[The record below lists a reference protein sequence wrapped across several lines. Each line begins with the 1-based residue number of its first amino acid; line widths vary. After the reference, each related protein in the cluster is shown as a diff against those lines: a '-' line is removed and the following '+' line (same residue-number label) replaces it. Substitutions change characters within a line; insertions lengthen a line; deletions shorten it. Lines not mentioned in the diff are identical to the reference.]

1 LSGLNFFVVS
11 YDIREKKR
19 LCKVHRAMKGFGEPV
34 HYSVFRCDLTPRG
47 KVEMVAV
54 LTDLIAADE
63 DRIMI
68 IDLGPVDGRVE
79 ERIEF
84 LGVHA
89 AKREQEGKI
98 IIV

>member
-1 LSGLNFFVVS
+1 LASRSTTRFFAAIS
-11 YDIREKKR
+11 FQKAGWKWW
-19 LCKVHRAMKGFGEPV
+19 L
-34 HYSVFRCDLTPRG
+34 
-47 KVEMVAV
+47 V

-68 IDLGPVDGRVE
+68 INLGPVDGRVE

-89 AKREQEGKI
+89 AKSEQEGKI

>member
-1 LSGLNFFVVS
+1 MPLLSSAVNMVNCASLW
-11 YDIREKKR
+11 
-19 LCKVHRAMKGFGEPV
+19 
-34 HYSVFRCDLTPRG
+34 
-47 KVEMVAV
+47 MVAV
-54 LTDLIAADE
+54 LTDLIAADG

-89 AKREQEGKI
+89 AKSEQEGKI